1 MSASKAPGR
10 ETYRP
15 ESFDVLVD
23 DAVKSIQTGL
33 ADGCR
38 RMEVEYPLSSD
49 TSGYKDASDSFIDA
63 NIALAISAAKRLSEG
78 TDLKICVLVP
88 DGPELVRASKRFE
101 PALELAGDN
110 VTLGC
115 MAGKKKGAFGG
126 FFGGAVGSGELVE
139 DYNDNDIFI
148 AVNASTV
155 ELPTVRKY
163 TEEVVKDRTMIL
175 WCLELDTLR
184 ADLGLFG
191 FPGKEIQFE
200 FLSQFKSMFYIRQR
214 AYSKSV
220 EVAPFL
226 VNYNGALFREYP
238 GPWQAMIKQD
248 NGELACIAERD
259 MRYDLG
265 ELKEELLEIM
275 GLNTE
280 AQGSTAAFLR
290 RGYKTATWW
299 EEDKESETSD
309 MWRR

>member
-1 MSASKAPGR
+1 MSTIQKLAPLNVFAGVRTSRSRHSCPAYAAYSKPVAPKRVHSAALIPQRKQAHRLRAGAVRTSCDAEAVSADKAPGR

-78 TDLKICVLVP
+78 TDLKVCVLVP
-88 DGPELVRASKRFE
+88 DGPELVRASERFE
-101 PALELAGDN
+101 PALELAGDS

-163 TEEVVKDRTMIL
+163 TEEVVKDKTMIL

-226 VNYNGALFREYP
+226 VNYNGALFR
-238 GPWQAMIKQD
+238 
-248 NGELACIAERD
+248 
-259 MRYDLG
+259 
-265 ELKEELLEIM
+265 
-275 GLNTE
+275 
-280 AQGSTAAFLR
+280 
-290 RGYKTATWW
+290 
-299 EEDKESETSD
+299 
-309 MWRR
+309 